1 MQGQLRDAAPCYIG
15 TSNPRGGRIFTMGAH
30 IQNKLK
36 RMTAAQIIALGY
48 FSIILLGAALLC
60 LPFASRAGGSIAL
73 LTALFTATSATCVTG
88 LVVGDTY
95 QIFTGFGQAV
105 ILFLIQIGG
114 LGFMTI
120 IVMFSFAFKKRIGL
134 RTRTLLKESVNS
146 TSVGGIVRLFHK
158 VLFGTALFE
167 GVGALLLATRFI
179 PRYGLAQGLW
189 FSVFHSVSAFCN
201 AGFDLMGYEQA
212 STSLML
218 WAGDPVVCITIA
230 LLIIIGGIGFFVWAD
245 IQAHG
250 RAVRHY
256 QLHTKIVLTV
266 TGILLVGGTLL
277 FLLLEWD
284 ASFAGMPVWQKV
296 LDAFFCAVTPRT
308 AGFNVVDTA
317 ALGSSAKMLTII
329 LMFIGGSTGGTA
341 GGIKTTTIAVLA
353 VSAFDTL
360 RGLKDTNV
368 YGRRLEVDTLRRA
381 NAIFS
386 LNIFGVVVA
395 CLGLMLF
402 EPQLHLS
409 DVLFEVVSAIGTVG
423 LSIGVTG
430 QCSTAGLC
438 VLMVLM
444 YAGRVGSM
452 SFALLF
458 TEQRIQPAVR
468 CPEEKISIG

>member
-1 MQGQLRDAAPCYIG
+1 MG
-15 TSNPRGGRIFTMGAH
+15 TQ

-48 FSIILLGAALLC
+48 FTIILIGAALLC
-60 LPFASRAGGSIAL
+60 LPFASRAGGISPL
-73 LTALFTATSATCVTG
+73 VALFTATSATCVTG

-95 QIFTGFGQAV
+95 QIYTGFGQAV
-105 ILFLIQIGG
+105 ILTMIQVGG

-146 TSVGGIVRLFHK
+146 NSVGGIVRLFHK

-189 FSVFHSVSAFCN
+189 FSVFHSISAFCN
-201 AGFDLMGYEQA
+201 AGFDLMGVEQA
-212 STSLML
+212 GSSLML
-218 WAGDPVVCITIA
+218 WAGDPIVCLTIS

-245 IQAHG
+245 VQAHG
-250 RAVRHY
+250 LQVKHY

-266 TGILLVGGTLL
+266 TAMLVGGGALL
-277 FLLLEWD
+277 FLIFEWNE
-284 ASFAGMPVWQKV
+284 AFAGMPIWQKV
-296 LDAFFCAVTPRT
+296 LDAVFCAITPRT

-317 ALGSSAKMLTII
+317 TLQSSAKLLTVV

-341 GGIKTTTIAVLA
+341 GGIKTTTVAVLV

-360 RGLKDTNV
+360 RGRKDTNLFS
-368 YGRRLEVDTLRRA
+368 RRLEGDALRRA

-386 LNIFGVVVA
+386 LNIFGVLVSCVA
-395 CLGLMLF
+395 LMAF
-402 EPQLHLS
+402 EPSQQLS

-430 QCSTAGLC
+430 ECSTAGLW

-444 YAGRVGSM
+444 YAGRVGGM

-458 TEQRIQPAVR
+458 TEQKVQPAVR